1 MKEPEQMTD
10 EELEK
15 EIYIHSSVSERL
27 SIKDEE
33 KRRLSDEQ
41 FRRLE
46 QLDKLIKERDKSQNK
61 I

>member
-1 MKEPEQMTD
+1 MKEPKEMTD
-10 EELEK
+10 EEFEK

-41 FRRLE
+41 FRRLTKPN
-46 QLDKLIKERDKSQNK
+46 QIKE
-61 I
+61 